1 MMNSEGKA
9 IPNIQDPINLQA
21 IMLFLKKM
29 LKKFAL
35 TIDNKK
41 KEASLVGTIQDIKDS
56 IRLKM

>member
-21 IMLFLKKM
+21 IMLFLKRM

-41 KEASLVGTIQDIKDS
+41 KEASLVGTIQNIKDS